1 MGYGMMNY
9 AGQGY
14 GYGYGSSLFG
24 GLFHGVFSLLFWV
37 LLLAGLY
44 FLVRWLMETVSG
56 KSACLLSAAPDAT
69 GSAIE
74 ILKQRYARGEINREE
89 FERIKQDLA

>member
-1 MGYGMMNY
+1 MGYGMMGY

-14 GYGYGSSLFG
+14 GYGTSLFG
-24 GLFHGVFSLLFWV
+24 GFFHSVFSLLYWG

-44 FLVRWLMETVSG
+44 FLVRWLIEAVSG
-56 KSACLLSAAPDAT
+56 KSACLVPAAPVATLSAL
-69 GSAIE
+69 E
-74 ILKQRYARGEINREE
+74 ILKQRYARGEISCEE